1 MVSLALEPVLM
12 IAGRRDHSQAS
23 GRRQPSRGCFV
34 GRGRDVAR
42 GSVGRAWAV
51 GCGLWAVGCGLLAFV
66 VRFYRDCTYAPITL
80 GSKHVLAT

>member
-1 MVSLALEPVLM
+1 MVVGLSHAGLSLAWWMVSLALEPVLM

-51 GCGLWAVGCGLLAFV
+51 GCGLWA
-66 VRFYRDCTYAPITL
+66 L
-80 GSKHVLAT
+80 GSWPLS